1 MSRRRWRPPRVVE
14 VRGGSPC
21 SGEVREG
28 DLLLEVNGRRPRDFL
43 DLMLWGDG
51 PVVKLRLRRGD
62 RVLVVKIRK
71 EEGRPLGLVFE
82 DPVFDGVITCRNRC
96 VFCFVD
102 QMPPGL
108 RPSLYLKD
116 DDYRLSFW
124 HGNFITLNNLDAAEV
139 RRIINLRLSPL
150 YVSLHST
157 DPDLRSRLMGKGAGR
172 GLEVLRLLLEA
183 ELEVHLQVVCCPGI
197 NDGFALRRTFEEVL
211 YAFQATSLG
220 VVPVGL
226 TRLAGERAPGI
237 GPHDAGTASSV
248 LDLVEEFQEKALGL
262 LGRRLFHASDEFYLL
277 AGRDFPPAEHYEG
290 FPQLE
295 NGVGMARKFL
305 EEAASLAR
313 RGGPERSTR
322 LPEKGHVG
330 GDAGDGGERPVVL
343 TGEAGEPVI
352 RRALSEAGV
361 EGVELVVAKNGLFG
375 GTVTVSS
382 LLGGRDILKALRE
395 GGPAGRDVLV
405 PENLVREG
413 RFLDGLTVEDIAS
426 HTGYRLHPLRARGDI
441 FLSAFDWHST

>member
-1 MSRRRWRPPRVVE
+1 
-14 VRGGSPC
+14 
-21 SGEVREG
+21 
-28 DLLLEVNGRRPRDFL
+28 
-43 DLMLWGDG
+43 
-51 PVVKLRLRRGD
+51 
-62 RVLVVKIRK
+62 
-71 EEGRPLGLVFE
+71 
-82 DPVFDGVITCRNRC
+82 
-96 VFCFVD
+96 
-102 QMPPGL
+102 
-108 RPSLYLKD
+108 
-116 DDYRLSFW
+116 
-124 HGNFITLNNLDAAEV
+124 
-139 RRIINLRLSPL
+139 
-150 YVSLHST
+150 
-157 DPDLRSRLMGKGAGR
+157 MGKGAGR

-361 EGVELVVAKNGLFG
+361 EGGSWWWRKTG
-375 GTVTVSS
+375 SS
-382 LLGGRDILKALRE
+382 E
-395 GGPAGRDVLV
+395 
-405 PENLVREG
+405 
-413 RFLDGLTVEDIAS
+413 
-426 HTGYRLHPLRARGDI
+426 AR
-441 FLSAFDWHST
+441 